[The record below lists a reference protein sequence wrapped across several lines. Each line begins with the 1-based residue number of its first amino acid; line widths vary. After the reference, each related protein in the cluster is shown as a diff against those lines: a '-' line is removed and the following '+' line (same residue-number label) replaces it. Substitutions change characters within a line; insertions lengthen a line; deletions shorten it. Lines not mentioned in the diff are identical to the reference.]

1 MIKSLK
7 QTHFSLEKIQKFLIE
22 STPSIKNISKDRYH
36 SVLFTLPRCQEM
48 FIRVDEKD
56 EITAMVNV
64 FIEARITHK
73 GDNICHAHDL
83 VVKDNDE
90 EIKKEMVNHISLYA
104 KEKECK
110 VVIWVTDTELK
121 TTIGN
126 APLETSDMKV
136 LKIRLSN

>member
-1 MIKSLK
+1 
-7 QTHFSLEKIQKFLIE
+7 
-22 STPSIKNISKDRYH
+22 
-36 SVLFTLPRCQEM
+36 
-48 FIRVDEKD
+48 
-56 EITAMVNV
+56 MVNV